1 MSTAS
6 AELFPILEAGRAP
19 AKSRPLLD
27 QVKKSFGFV
36 PNLFAVFAN
45 SPVLLEG
52 YLALNAAYEKASL
65 TPVERQLVLLAA
77 SAANHCDY
85 CTAAHSTVL
94 KGMLDVPAD
103 IVAAV
108 RANRPLGNRRHDAL
122 VNLARAMVITR
133 GKVPEQ
139 TLETYFE
146 AGYSSDQV
154 AEVLV
159 GVALKTLSNY
169 TSHLSPPDIDAAFAT
184 GA

>member
-6 AELFPILEAGRAP
+6 AELFPILEAGRVP
-19 AKSRPLLD
+19 AQSRPFLD
-27 QVKKSFGFV
+27 QVKKNFGFV

-77 SAANHCDY
+77 SVANHCDY

-94 KGMLDVPAD
+94 KGTLDVSAD
-103 IVAAV
+103 VVAAV
-108 RANRPLGNRRHDAL
+108 RANRPLANRRHDAL

-133 GKVPEQ
+133 GEVPEQ
-139 TLETYFE
+139 TVKAYSD
-146 AGYSSDQV
+146 AGYRSYQV

-169 TSHLSPPDIDAAFAT
+169 TSHFSPPDIDAAFAS
-184 GA
+184 GR

>member
-6 AELFPILEAGRAP
+6 AELFPILEAERVP
-19 AKSRPLLD
+19 ANSRPFLD

-77 SAANHCDY
+77 SVTNHCDY

-94 KGMLDVPAD
+94 KDMLEVSGD

-108 RANRPLGNRRHDAL
+108 RANRPLPDPRHDAL
-122 VNLARAMVITR
+122 VNLARLMVITR
-133 GKVPEQ
+133 GEVPKQ
-139 TLETYFE
+139 TLKAYAD
-146 AGYSSDQV
+146 AGYRPDQV

-169 TSHLSPPDIDAAFAT
+169 TSHLSPPDIDAAFAS
-184 GA
+184 GR

>member
-6 AELFPILEAGRAP
+6 AELFPRLEAGHVP
-19 AKSRPLLD
+19 AKSQPLLD
-27 QVKKSFGFV
+27 QVNKSFGFV

-52 YLALNAAYEKASL
+52 YLALNAAYDKGSL

-77 SAANHCDY
+77 SIANRCDY

-94 KGMLDVPAD
+94 KGMLNISPAV
-103 IVAAV
+103 VAAL
-108 RANRPLGNRRHDAL
+108 RASRPLPNGRHDAL
-122 VNLARAMVITR
+122 VNLARAMVLAR
-133 GKVPEQ
+133 GEVPEQ
-139 TLETYFE
+139 TLKAFID
-146 AGYSSDQV
+146 AGYRTDQI

-169 TSHLSPPDIDAAFAT
+169 TSHLSPPEIDAAFAT
-184 GA
+184 ER

>member
-6 AELFPILEAGRAP
+6 AELFPILDAGRVP

-27 QVKKSFGFV
+27 QVNKSFGFV

-52 YLALNAAYEKASL
+52 YLALNNAYEKASL
-65 TPVERQLVLLAA
+65 SPVERQLVLLAA
-77 SAANHCDY
+77 SVVNHCDY

-94 KGMLDVPAD
+94 KDMLDVPAD

-108 RANRPLGNRRHDAL
+108 TGNRPLANRRHDAL
-122 VNLARAMVITR
+122 VNLARAMVSTR
-133 GKVPEQ
+133 GEVPEQ
-139 TLETYFE
+139 TLKAYFD
-146 AGYSSDQV
+146 AGYRSDQV

-184 GA
+184 GR

>member
-1 MSTAS
+1 MSAAT
-6 AELFPILEAGRAP
+6 AELFPILEAGCVP
-19 AKSRPLLD
+19 AKSRPFLD
-27 QVKKSFGFV
+27 QVKTTFGFV

-52 YLALNAAYEKASL
+52 YLALNAAYEKATL
-65 TPVERQLVLLAA
+65 TSVERQLVLLAA
-77 SAANHCDY
+77 SVVNHCDY

-94 KGMLDVPAD
+94 KGMLDVSAD

-108 RANRPLGNRRHDAL
+108 GANRPLANRRHDAL

-133 GKVPEQ
+133 GEVPEQ
-139 TLETYFE
+139 TLQAYLD
-146 AGYSSDQV
+146 AGFRPDQV

-169 TSHLSPPDIDAAFAT
+169 TSHLSPPDTGVAFAS
-184 GA
+184 GR

>member
-6 AELFPILEAGRAP
+6 AELFPILEAGRVP
-19 AKSRPLLD
+19 ANSRPFLD

-52 YLALNAAYEKASL
+52 YLVLNAVYEKASL

-77 SAANHCDY
+77 SVVNHCDY

-94 KGMLDVPAD
+94 KGMLEVSAD

-108 RANRPLGNRRHDAL
+108 RANRPLANRRHDAL
-122 VNLARAMVITR
+122 VNLARAMVTTR
-133 GKVPEQ
+133 GDVPQQTLGAYFDAGYRPEQ
-139 TLETYFE
+139 V
-146 AGYSSDQV
+146 G
-154 AEVLV
+154 EVLV

-169 TSHLSPPDIDAAFAT
+169 TSHLSPPDIDAAFAS
-184 GA
+184 GR

>member
-6 AELFPILEAGRAP
+6 AELFPILEAARVP
-19 AKSRPLLD
+19 AKSRPFLD
-27 QVKKSFGFV
+27 QVKNSFGFV

-77 SAANHCDY
+77 SVANHCDY
-85 CTAAHSTVL
+85 CMAAHSTVL
-94 KGMLDVPAD
+94 KDMLDLSAD

-108 RANRPLGNRRHDAL
+108 RANRPLANPRYDAL
-122 VNLARAMVITR
+122 VNLAGAMVSTR
-133 GKVPEQ
+133 GEVPEQ
-139 TLETYFE
+139 TLKAYSD
-146 AGYSSDQV
+146 AGYRAEQV

-169 TSHLSPPDIDAAFAT
+169 TSQLSPPDIDPAFAT
-184 GA
+184 GR

>member
-6 AELFPILEAGRAP
+6 AELFPILEAGRVP

-36 PNLFAVFAN
+36 PNLFSVFAN

-52 YLALNAAYEKASL
+52 YLALNTAYEKASL
-65 TPVERQLVLLAA
+65 PPVERQLVLLAA
-77 SAANHCDY
+77 SVANRCDY

-94 KGMLDVPAD
+94 KGMLDVSPD

-108 RANRPLGNRRHDAL
+108 RANRPLANRRHDAL
-122 VNLARAMVITR
+122 VNLARAMVVTR
-133 GKVPEQ
+133 GEVPEHA
-139 TLETYFE
+139 LKAYFD
-146 AGYSSDQV
+146 AGYRTDQV

-169 TSHLSPPDIDAAFAT
+169 TSHLSPPDIDAAFAKE
-184 GA
+184 

>member
-1 MSTAS
+1 MSAAT
-6 AELFPILEAGRAP
+6 AELFPILEAGCVP
-19 AKSRPLLD
+19 AKSRPFLD
-27 QVKKSFGFV
+27 QVKTTFGFV

-52 YLALNAAYEKASL
+52 YLALNAAYEKATL

-77 SAANHCDY
+77 SVANHCDY
-85 CTAAHSTVL
+85 CAAAHSTVL
-94 KGMLDVPAD
+94 KGMLDVSAD

-108 RANRPLGNRRHDAL
+108 GANRPLANRRHDAL

-133 GKVPEQ
+133 GEVPEQ
-139 TLETYFE
+139 TLQAYLD
-146 AGYSSDQV
+146 AGFRPDQV

-169 TSHLSPPDIDAAFAT
+169 TSHLSPPDIDAAFAS
-184 GA
+184 GR

>member
-19 AKSRPLLD
+19 AKSRPFLD
-27 QVKKSFGFV
+27 QVKQAFGFV

-52 YLALNAAYEKASL
+52 YLALNAAYEKGSL
-65 TPVERQLVLLAA
+65 TPIERQLVLLAA
-77 SAANHCDY
+77 SVVNHCDY

-94 KGMLDVPAD
+94 KGMLHVPGD

-108 RANRPLGNRRHDAL
+108 RANRLLANRRHDAL
-122 VNLARAMVITR
+122 VNLARAMVSTR
-133 GKVPEQ
+133 GEVPEQ
-139 TLETYFE
+139 TLQTFLD
-146 AGYSSDQV
+146 AGYRPDQV

-169 TSHLSPPDIDAAFAT
+169 TSHLSPPEVDAAFA
-184 GA
+184 AER

>member
-6 AELFPILEAGRAP
+6 AELFPILEAGHVP
-19 AKSRPLLD
+19 ARSRPFLD
-27 QVKKSFGFV
+27 QVKKTFGFV

-52 YLALNAAYEKASL
+52 YLALDAAYEKASL

-77 SAANHCDY
+77 SVVNHCDY
-85 CTAAHSTVL
+85 CTAAHGTVL
-94 KGMLDVPAD
+94 KGMLDVSAD

-108 RANRPLGNRRHDAL
+108 RTNRPLANRRHDAL
-122 VNLARAMVITR
+122 VNLAKTMVITR
-133 GKVPEQ
+133 GEVPGQ
-139 TLETYFE
+139 TLEAYFD
-146 AGYSSDQV
+146 AGYRSDQV

-169 TSHLSPPDIDAAFAT
+169 TSHLSPPEIDAAFAS
-184 GA
+184 GR

>member
-6 AELFPILEAGRAP
+6 AELLPILEPGRVP
-19 AKSRPLLD
+19 AKSRSLLD

-65 TPVERQLVLLAA
+65 TPIERQLVLLAA
-77 SAANHCDY
+77 SVANHCDY
-85 CTAAHSTVL
+85 CTAAHGTVL
-94 KGMLDVPAD
+94 KGMLEVSAD

-108 RANRPLGNRRHDAL
+108 RANRALSNRRYDAL
-122 VNLARAMVITR
+122 VNLARAMVISR
-133 GKVPEQ
+133 GEVPEQ
-139 TLETYFE
+139 TLAAYFD
-146 AGYSSDQV
+146 AGYRSDQV

-159 GVALKTLSNY
+159 GIALKTLSNY
-169 TSHLSPPDIDAAFAT
+169 TSHLSPPEIDAAFASER
-184 GA
+184 

>member
-6 AELFPILEAGRAP
+6 AELFPILEAERGP
-19 AKSRPLLD
+19 ANSRPFLD

-52 YLALNAAYEKASL
+52 YLALNAAYEKATL

-77 SAANHCDY
+77 SVANHCDY
-85 CTAAHSTVL
+85 CMAAHSTVL
-94 KGMLDVPAD
+94 KGMLGVSAD

-108 RANRPLGNRRHDAL
+108 RANRPLANRRYGAL
-122 VNLARAMVITR
+122 VNLSGAMVITR
-133 GKVPEQ
+133 GEVPEHA
-139 TLETYFE
+139 LNAFFD
-146 AGYSSDQV
+146 AGYRSEQV

-169 TSHLSPPDIDAAFAT
+169 TSHLSPPDIDAAFAS
-184 GA
+184 GR

>member
-6 AELFPILEAGRAP
+6 AELFPILEPGRVP
-19 AKSRPLLD
+19 ANSRPLLE

-65 TPVERQLVLLAA
+65 APVERQLVLLAA
-77 SAANHCDY
+77 SLTNHCDY

-94 KGMLDVPAD
+94 KGMLHVSGD

-108 RANRPLGNRRHDAL
+108 RANRPLADRAHDAL
-122 VNLARAMVITR
+122 VNLARAMVVTR
-133 GKVPEQ
+133 GDVTEQ
-139 TLETYFE
+139 TLKAFFDV
-146 AGYSSDQV
+146 GYRPEQV

-159 GVALKTLSNY
+159 GVALKSLSNY
-169 TSHLSPPDIDAAFAT
+169 TSHLSPPDIDTAFASES
-184 GA
+184 

>member
-6 AELFPILEAGRAP
+6 AELFPILEAGRVP
-19 AKSRPLLD
+19 ANSRPFLD

-77 SAANHCDY
+77 SVANHCDY
-85 CTAAHSTVL
+85 CMAAHSTVL
-94 KGMLDVPAD
+94 KGMLGVSAD
-103 IVAAV
+103 IIAAV
-108 RANRPLGNRRHDAL
+108 RANRPLANRRHDAL
-122 VNLARAMVITR
+122 VNLSRAMVITR
-133 GKVPEQ
+133 GEVPEQ
-139 TLETYFE
+139 TLNAYFD
-146 AGYSSDQV
+146 AGYRSEQV

-169 TSHLSPPDIDAAFAT
+169 TSHLSPPDIDVEFT
-184 GA
+184 SGR